1 MATRFKEWALAL
13 ICFTFAS
20 PVLADD
26 LLNTTNSYVAVNAG
40 MSKSEDTCT
49 YTYVAGATCSENS
62 KIYRIAYGYNFT
74 PAWGMEISYGDFG
87 VAKEEGT
94 FPDTPAGITPYE
106 ATPTPYVWTWDAV
119 GWEIAGT
126 GTLHLGDSFS
136 LIGKLGVYHA
146 QTGSEL
152 MVTTQT
158 SGLWHAVSH
167 EDSTGTSAGIS
178 AQYDI
183 NRDFAMRIQYQNF
196 GKIGTVTKTKVSAAT
211 AGIVLKF

>member
-1 MATRFKEWALAL
+1 MTMRFKTWILTL
-13 ICFTFAS
+13 TCCTFAS
-20 PVLADD
+20 PAIAYDP
-26 LLNTTNSYVAVNAG
+26 LNPTNSYVSLSAG
-40 MSKSEDTCT
+40 ISKSKDTCT
-49 YTYVAGATCSENS
+49 TTYVAGATCSENG
-62 KIYRIAYGYNFT
+62 KVYRIGYGYNFT
-74 PAWGMEISYGDFG
+74 KTWGMEISYGDFG

-94 FPDTPAGITPYE
+94 FPDTPPGVTPYE

-126 GTLHLGDSFS
+126 GTLYFGKSFS

-146 QTGSEL
+146 QTGEEL

-167 EDSTGTSAGIS
+167 DDSTGFSGSIG

-183 NRDFAMRIQYQNF
+183 NRDFGVRVQYQNYGKV
-196 GKIGTVTKTKVSAAT
+196 GKISKTQVSSASAA
-211 AGIVLKF
+211 IMLKF